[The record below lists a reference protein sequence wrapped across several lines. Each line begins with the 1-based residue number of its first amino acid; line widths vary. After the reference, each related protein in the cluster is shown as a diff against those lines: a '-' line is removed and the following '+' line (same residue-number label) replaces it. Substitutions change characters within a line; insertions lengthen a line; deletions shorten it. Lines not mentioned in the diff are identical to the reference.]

1 MKKIR
6 LYVTETVEY
15 DQTFEVSDD
24 FDINDDEAVEGV
36 WIEGG
41 NFNKVDAV
49 TARQVSVAP
58 VLEEVSL

>member
-41 NFNKVDAV
+41 NFNACQV